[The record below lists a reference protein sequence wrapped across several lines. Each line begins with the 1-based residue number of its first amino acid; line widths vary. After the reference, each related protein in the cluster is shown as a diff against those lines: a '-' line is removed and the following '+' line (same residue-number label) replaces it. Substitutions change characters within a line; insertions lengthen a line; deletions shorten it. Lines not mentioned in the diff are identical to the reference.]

1 MPLWYGMVWWGGAE
15 QILAFACFYICVGK
29 IDLLQKIGKNKK
41 KVGKIMTMISKLTTA
56 AGTTITKSL
65 LKDGRVQ
72 KVIHFSPASKM
83 AKMQMNEMSIL
94 KGKNGRID
102 VVDIRNSDTGRRWFL
117 GTNFTKESLTKAL
130 KQFIANQKQTFGL

>member
-65 LKDGRVQ
+65 LKDGRVS
-72 KVIHFSPASKM
+72 KVINFSPSSKM
-83 AKMQMNEMSIL
+83 AKMGMDQMLII
-94 KGKNGRID
+94 KGKDGSRL
-102 VVDIRNSDTGRRWFL
+102 VDITKSNTNRRWFF
-117 GTNFTKESLTKAL
+117 GTYFSKERLTKSL
-130 KQFIANQKQTFGL
+130 KQFIAQKKQDWGV